1 MNESKTEASVNILHG
16 KAGLSKKHK
25 GAGEAWEMLLGKF
38 FYWMVGIS
46 QGMALAIQTFLKL

>member
-1 MNESKTEASVNILHG
+1 MSPRQVSVNILHG